1 MQNELIIISEYCAKC
16 NIDPLFI
23 DLLHENDLIEIYT
36 EGEERY
42 LSYSQLPDIEH
53 YSRLYYDLSIN
64 IEGIDVIRHLL
75 DQIEDMQRE
84 INELR
89 SKLDLFRDI

>member
-1 MQNELIIISEYCAKC
+1 
-16 NIDPLFI
+16 
-23 DLLHENDLIEIYT
+23 LLHENDLIEIYT

-75 DQIEDMQRE
+75 AQIEDMQRE